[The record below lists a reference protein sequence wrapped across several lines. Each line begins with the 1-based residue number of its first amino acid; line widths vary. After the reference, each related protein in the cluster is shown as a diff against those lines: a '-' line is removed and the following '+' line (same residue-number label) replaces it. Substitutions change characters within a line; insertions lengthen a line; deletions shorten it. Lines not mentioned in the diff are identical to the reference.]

1 MKSKTEQ
8 ETKTTKDKKA
18 KTNNEYEQM
27 LIDFVKEE
35 FKGVI

>member
-1 MKSKTEQ
+1 MKSKTEP
-8 ETKTTKDKKA
+8 ETKTVKDKKA

>member
-1 MKSKTEQ
+1 MKSKTES
-8 ETKTTKDKKA
+8 ETKTVKNKKA

>member
-1 MKSKTEQ
+1 MNTKEMKSKKE
-8 ETKTTKDKKA
+8 KKSKKA
-18 KTNNEYEQM
+18 RTNNEYEQM

>member
-1 MKSKTEQ
+1 MKSKTEP
-8 ETKTTKDKKA
+8 ETKTVKDKKA
-18 KTNNEYEQM
+18 KTSNGYEQM

>member
-8 ETKTTKDKKA
+8 EVKTVKDKKA

>member
-8 ETKTTKDKKA
+8 ETKTVKNKKA

-27 LIDFVKEE
+27 LIDFIKEE

>member
-8 ETKTTKDKKA
+8 ETKTVKNKKA

>member
-1 MKSKTEQ
+1 MKSKTES
-8 ETKTTKDKKA
+8 ETKTVKDKKA
-18 KTNNEYEQM
+18 KTSNEYEQM

>member
-1 MKSKTEQ
+1 MKSKTEP
-8 ETKTTKDKKA
+8 ETKIVKDKKA
-18 KTNNEYEQM
+18 KTSNEYEQM

>member
-8 ETKTTKDKKA
+8 ETKTVKDKKA

>member
-1 MKSKTEQ
+1 MKSKTES
-8 ETKTTKDKKA
+8 EVKIVKDKKA
-18 KTNNEYEQM
+18 KTSNEYEQM

>member
-8 ETKTTKDKKA
+8 EAKTVKDKKA

>member
-1 MKSKTEQ
+1 MKSKTET
-8 ETKTTKDKKA
+8 ETKEVKNKKA